1 MDLKGLLGTNAR
13 ENTYN
18 GVIKDL
24 RKVAN
29 NDNIFKRW
37 INSLFKG
44 VPFTLG
50 KDRYVFVIKDNTTGK
65 GHRAIVYGTQV
76 GDKLSDGSVC
86 YLTGTTDKNGVII
99 VKRLYDPQTNI
110 HVEADRVYPCVVA
123 RIASVLCLLSLV
135 YLVYVLSHIKYTTF
149 SILGSQTTGV
159 LSIVAL
165 FVLAIICLRNRKPIV
180 NRIGWIV
187 LALAVFML
195 YPPIVV
201 FIVVF
206 FLVKKFL
213 FR

>member
-1 MDLKGLLGTNAR
+1 MDLKGLLGSNTR

-18 GVIKDL
+18 GVVKDL
-24 RKVAN
+24 RQVTN

-50 KDRYVFVIKDNTTGK
+50 KDRYVFIIKDNTAGK
-65 GHRAIVYGTQV
+65 GHRAIAYGKQV

-86 YLTGTTDKNGVII
+86 YLTGDTDKNGVII

-123 RIASVLCLLSLV
+123 RIASALCVLLLV
-135 YLVYVLSHIKYTTF
+135 YLVYSLSHIEYTTF
-149 SILGSQTTGV
+149 SIIGSQTTGM
-159 LSIVAL
+159 LSIVVL
-165 FVLAIICLRNRKPIV
+165 FALAIICLRNRKPIV
-180 NRIGWIV
+180 KKIGWVV
-187 LALAVFML
+187 LALAVFTL

-201 FIVVF
+201 IVVVF